1 MEDQRG
7 PREMMMRGLDEE
19 NKKKYIRSI
28 EEKKRRSNEIKKSNL
43 DIIIIIK
50 KSNID
55 EDLQSDLTDADSTT
69 DGDNEEDFMCLKKV
83 KKR

>member
-28 EEKKRRSNEIKKSNL
+28 EEKKRSNEIKKSNL
-43 DIIIIIK
+43 DIMIIK

-83 KKR
+83 KKI